1 MKKIPLKQVE
11 SAQHVFAG
19 PKNPIRCSK
28 LASIGRCSMRVYMIS
43 ILDCEDG
50 EGGES
55 AQTGSVVHAGV
66 AAFHLAE
73 GGLKVREK
81 AAWDAIAKARTTF
94 PLADETEVR
103 LFITP
108 YMNDMRNITA
118 KFATWIDPSDK
129 QEKPCIEMPVE
140 FTLPPHPFDKTKQT
154 IYVNGHLDY
163 IRLVNGF
170 HYVDDLKTGK
180 VSGWQML
187 HDYAVQLAAYTYGA
201 RQLGV
206 TKAIPGRIIRAMGY
220 RTRADKGASPDGVFW
235 SLPFTWND
243 VETLL
248 ENVRLHVAL
257 VRNGDVQFQPG
268 PHCTYCE
275 FGGLQG
281 CLNKWKEINNG

>member
-1 MKKIPLKQVE
+1 
-11 SAQHVFAG
+11 
-19 PKNPIRCSK
+19 
-28 LASIGRCSMRVYMIS
+28 MIS

-66 AAFHLAE
+66 AAFHLQE

-81 AAWDAIAKARTTF
+81 AAWDAIAKARTLF

-108 YMNDMRNITA
+108 YMNDLRNITA
-118 KFATWIDPSDK
+118 EFATYSDNGIT
-129 QEKPCIEMPVE
+129 KPCIEMGVE
-140 FTLPPHPFDKTKQT
+140 FTLHPHKFDKTKEL

-163 IRLVNGF
+163 IRKVSGF

-180 VSGWQML
+180 VSGWQMI
-187 HDYAVQLAAYTYGA
+187 HDYAVQVAAYTYGA

-206 TKAIPGRIIRAMGY
+206 KNAIPGRIIRAMGY
-220 RTRADKGASPDGVFW
+220 RTIADKGASPDGVFW
-235 SLPFTWND
+235 HMPYTWND

-268 PHCTYCE
+268 PHCSYCE
-275 FGGLQG
+275 FGGLQN
-281 CLNKWKEINNG
+281 CLNKWKEINV